1 MMLEEQAQ
9 QRPEPSP
16 EQPASSRK
24 ARRLAQ
30 VEALKPHPSPWPF
43 ALAAS
48 LMVLLI
54 GFITYP
60 VLCGIGVLLTIIC
73 IIGWSL
79 ERQ

>member
-1 MMLEEQAQ
+1 MMPEEQAQ
-9 QRPEPSP
+9 DRPAP
-16 EQPASSRK
+16 EQPTTSRK

-30 VEALKPHPSPWPF
+30 VEALKPHPSVWPF
-43 ALAAS
+43 ALAVS

-60 VLCGIGVLLTIIC
+60 VLCGIGIVLTIAC
-73 IIGWSL
+73 VIGWGV

>member
-1 MMLEEQAQ
+1 MMPEEQAQ
-9 QRPEPSP
+9 EQPAP
-16 EQPASSRK
+16 EQPANSRK

-60 VLCGIGVLLTIIC
+60 VLCGIGVVLTIAC
-73 IIGWSL
+73 VIGWSL

>member
-1 MMLEEQAQ
+1 MMPEEQAQ
-9 QRPEPSP
+9 DRPSP
-16 EQPASSRK
+16 EQRASERK

-30 VEALKPHPSPWPF
+30 VEALKPHPSVWPF
-43 ALAAS
+43 ALAVA

-60 VLCGIGVLLTIIC
+60 VLLGIGVLLTIAC